1 MDECPNILIK
11 ISFWNDKNSIFGEI
25 NHFTIERYTLKVTG
39 KCCVVPAS
47 AKWRLSQFCGG
58 FYLASCRRAQCSQCP
73 LYCARRVITI
83 VSGVTPHF
91 SEIYQRYQH
100 GIRAASRRDFEAVWP
115 VGIEADQGL
124 WPGRN
129 NWSSSPRIRSCS
141 RHQAQAS
148 QQDRILPGLGKIV
161 FDGKFIFL
169 SIPFLFRPLL
179 WYCIDTNCYFCEDSE
194 NPVLPNNF

>member
-1 MDECPNILIK
+1 MIRIV
-11 ISFWNDKNSIFGEI
+11 FGEL
-25 NHFTIERYTLKVTG
+25 NHFIIERYTLRVTG

-58 FYLASCRRAQCSQCP
+58 FYLASCRAHPVFPVSTVLRP
-73 LYCARRVITI
+73 ARHHNWQRRHPSSSDISDI
-83 VSGVTPHF
+83 PIYIA
-91 SEIYQRYQH
+91 IYQRYQH

-129 NWSSSPRIRSCS
+129 NWSSPPRIRSCS
-141 RHQAQAS
+141 RRQAQAS

-179 WYCIDTNCYFCEDSE
+179 WYCIDTNCYFCEDSK